1 VVFILELRERR
12 VGRRCSRDSALLPG
26 ARLFVAPRPLP
37 SSWWRMPASGILARR
52 VAMTKR
58 RDRVVRVGATAQRQE
73 GPRLAEARMLLRVLL
88 RTRIDDDVHDLHE
101 RRLDAPPRDELVINK
116 TQPPRV
122 RAVLH

>member
-1 VVFILELRERR
+1 
-12 VGRRCSRDSALLPG
+12 
-26 ARLFVAPRPLP
+26 
-37 SSWWRMPASGILARR
+37 MPASGILARR

-73 GPRLAEARMLLRVLL
+73 GPRLAEARMLLRVLP
-88 RTRIDDDVHDLHE
+88 RPRIDDGAPDLHP

-116 TQPPRV
+116 TRPPRV

>member
-1 VVFILELRERR
+1 
-12 VGRRCSRDSALLPG
+12 
-26 ARLFVAPRPLP
+26 
-37 SSWWRMPASGILARR
+37 MPASGILARR

>member
-1 VVFILELRERR
+1 MVFILELRERR

-26 ARLFVAPRPLP
+26 ARLSELRSRPLP
-37 SSWWRMPASGILARR
+37 SSWWRIPASGILARR

-88 RTRIDDDVHDLHE
+88 RTCTDDDVHDLLLLRGR
-101 RRLDAPPRDELVINK
+101 RRLGLS
-116 TQPPRV
+116 
-122 RAVLH
+122 